1 MADKGVSFAG
11 DGMKDIS
18 GSAPKALPTGSL
30 GANGPVQGPPSTNM
44 GKTTDV
50 PTNPSQNAGMVPKGS
65 GVQFA
70 GDVGK

>member
-11 DGMKDIS
+11 DGDKDIS

-30 GANGPVQGPPSTNM
+30 GANGPVMGPPETNKGM
-44 GKTTDV
+44 TSDV
-50 PTNPSQNAGMVPKGS
+50 PVNPSQNAGMVPKGS

-70 GDVGK
+70 GDVNK